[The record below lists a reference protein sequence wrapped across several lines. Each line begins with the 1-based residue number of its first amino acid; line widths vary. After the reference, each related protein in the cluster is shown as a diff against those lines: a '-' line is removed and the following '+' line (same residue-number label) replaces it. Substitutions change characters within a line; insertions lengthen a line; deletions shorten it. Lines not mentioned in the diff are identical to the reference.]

1 MRVLLINFERG
12 WRGGERQTLLT
23 ALGLS
28 EQGLLPTVLARQ
40 GEPLAQRLAVLGIPV
55 IECKSPR
62 QALWYLLRQ
71 RDHYDIY
78 HAQTSAALTWLASL
92 KFLLKGKVVF
102 TRRTAFPL
110 RHEGKTETQYQQR
123 IKKLRWKWS
132 KVDEFVA
139 ISAAAAHDPQ
149 ELGFKPIIIP
159 SAVEF
164 VPADTDHII
173 AFTEQHDLG
182 GRYVLGTVAALTSE
196 KDPETTI
203 RAVHALW
210 QQRQDFVFLHFGAE
224 GDAAPAARAL
234 ISELGLENVYK
245 LMGFERRIEDMYRLM
260 HVFVLS
266 SRFEALGSSVLDAFL
281 YAAPVVATQTGGL
294 AELLADERGI
304 ACEVGDFNAIAA
316 ACDRIL
322 DDEPFRNQMILTALR
337 WVQKEHGVD
346 TMVQSYIDL
355 YHGRLRA
362 APEPSTDLSAEPLDP
377 PAVEP
382 ALESKPEPVLEPVLA
397 SEPVFTVSEVEE
409 SASKHT

>member
-23 ALGLS
+23 ALGLH
-28 EQGLLPTVLARQ
+28 EQGLRPTVLARQ
-40 GEPLAQRLAVLGIPV
+40 GEPLAQRLAELGIPV
-55 IECKSPR
+55 IECKSSLH
-62 QALWYLLRQ
+62 AMWYLIRHRHQ
-71 RDHYDIY
+71 YDIY

-92 KFLLKGKVVF
+92 RPLLKGKVVF

-110 RHEGKTETQYQQR
+110 RREGQTETHYQKR

-173 AFTEQHDLG
+173 AFTEQHELG
-182 GRYVLGTVAALTSE
+182 GRYVVGTVAALTRE

-210 QQRQDFVFLHFGAE
+210 QQRQDFVFLHFGAD

-234 ISELGLENVYK
+234 ITELGLDGVYK
-245 LMGFERRIEDMYRLM
+245 LMGFERRIEDIYRLM

-281 YAAPVVATQTGGL
+281 YAAPVVATNAGGL
-294 AELLADERGI
+294 AELVGDERGVI
-304 ACEVGDFNAIAA
+304 CEVGDFNAIAA

-346 TMVQSYIDL
+346 TMVQSYMDL
-355 YHGRLRA
+355 YHGRLSA
-362 APEPSTDLSAEPLDP
+362 APELAADLAAVSAESAEKPV
-377 PAVEP
+377 VEP
-382 ALESKPEPVLEPVLA
+382 IPESAEKPEPI
-397 SEPVFTVSEVEE
+397 FTVGEVGDNAPKN
-409 SASKHT
+409 S